1 MRISVRELITYLIAS
16 GIAFAVD
23 VSTLA
28 FLVHIANWHYVLAS
42 IIAFITGGLVL
53 YVLAISYVFR
63 FRRLTDP
70 RIEGPVFIALGLIG
84 LGVNTVVMVAVI
96 ESTHAHFLV
105 AKVVSAACTF
115 GMNYLLRRRLLFT
128 PPRAAGV
135 VE

>member
-1 MRISVRELITYLIAS
+1 MQISVRELLTYLIAS
-16 GIAFAVD
+16 GFAFAVD
-23 VSTLA
+23 VGMLT

-42 IIAFITGGLVL
+42 IAAFITGGFVL

-63 FRRLTDP
+63 FRRLRDP

-84 LGVNTVVMVAVI
+84 LAVNTVVMIAVI
-96 ESTHAHFLV
+96 ESTHAHVLV
-105 AKVVSAACTF
+105 AKVVSGACTF